1 MFAML
6 NDDRAL
12 VGSLRP
18 QRALRRPRPRRRRGV
33 SSVLAM
39 MFVVIFGSLTAVM
52 AIVAQGNLRTAH
64 SGLQLSRAMSAAET
78 GLVFAIRRLE
88 DQGARFVVEKG
99 VIEDGFAHALWLG
112 TYDTSADGA
121 VTILP
126 PTTFTETIAAT
137 SIATAVFNAHVADSH
152 SFAPEAGDDTL
163 PQLDTI
169 NGTLRVQPIR
179 LEQDNDQLYFRLRY
193 ELVQEVPAVRVIS
206 EGVDGQITR
215 TLQLD
220 FQITK
225 KIKFAVLSPNRI
237 MIGKNVRI
245 DGPLGSRYGAP
256 GPGQAQEL
264 AGANGH
270 PLVMRSDYYFLSTDL
285 DDQLDDFLAAVAEHD
300 QDNDCRLRPDH
311 ADEGVAISD
320 NPELVDLNGDE
331 YVDEFDLFLGEFDV
345 NTDGR
350 VVYDA
355 VLAAEVG
362 MSGASEEF
370 SDIDDQLA
378 RLVDEYNA
386 DRDGDG
392 EPGTVTDRLLGYRDG
407 VMDSKDLYAKLHG
420 SLAFAVARETWET
433 AQSLTTYQEVVVGGI
448 RPDAEDAA
456 AEFAVPDEELR
467 EVETSMFTSSSVW
480 AQGVVA
486 TSQVFGSP
494 TSGQVQAGIAAGGT
508 YTAPSDATWESV
520 PYIPDDS
527 SEAAQTGVY
536 DYYQRPIYKDMT
548 FTNVRI
554 PEGTNALFEN
564 CTFVGVTYIETE
576 TDCGHVYWNT
586 TGALDEQ
593 PPGSG
598 TYVPKFPG
606 LTSAMTGEPVVTDTK
621 VKSNNNRFHNCTFIG
636 SVHGDVPEAFTHYRN
651 KLQYTGN
658 TRFFIDPN
666 DPALDEMPSAQAQP
680 IIDTLNGLGTGM
692 LDELAKS
699 SILMPGWSI
708 DVGNFI
714 NEVDADPTLTPKVKL
729 KGTIIAGIL
738 DVRGTADIFG
748 TMLMTFRPT
757 LDQPPVQVAIDP
769 SLNGQLDK
777 FNTTIGYFGPD
788 DGDGEGV
795 DPTSG
800 GFLGFGEITIRYNPD
815 AKLPDGIPWPITVDP
830 IAESYLEGGS

>member
-18 QRALRRPRPRRRRGV
+18 QRTLYRPRGRRGV

-179 LEQDNDQLYFRLRY
+179 LEEDNDQLYFRLRY

-392 EPGTVTDRLLGYRDG
+392 EAGTVTDRLLGYRDG

-420 SLAFAVARETWET
+420 SLAFAVARDTWET

-456 AEFAVPDEELR
+456 AEFEVPDEELR
-467 EVETSMFTSSSVW
+467 EVTTEMFTSSSVW
-480 AQGVVA
+480 ADDIATGDFAAQVA
-486 TSQVFGSP
+486 AS
-494 TSGQVQAGIAAGGT
+494 GGT
-508 YTAPSDATWESV
+508 YTTPSDATWESV
-520 PYIPDDS
+520 PYIPDGS
-527 SEAAQTGVY
+527 PEAAQAGVY

-554 PEGTNALFEN
+554 PKGTNALFED
-564 CTFVGVTYIETE
+564 CTFIGVTYIETRRE
-576 TDCGHVYWNT
+576 CGHVYWNFAGARKRVET
-586 TGALDEQ
+586 EPDSGVWTYPLVYDPAALDVEYGGN
-593 PPGSG
+593 PIWD
-598 TYVPKFPG
+598 
-606 LTSAMTGEPVVTDTK
+606 DTK
-621 VKSNNNRFHNCTFIG
+621 VESNNLRFHNCTFLG

-666 DPALDEMPSAQAQP
+666 DPALDEMPAAESEP
-680 IIDTLNGLGTGM
+680 IIDTLNGLGTEM

-738 DVRGTADIFG
+738 DVRGTADVFG
-748 TMLMTFRPT
+748 TMLMTFRPET
-757 LDQPPVQVAIDP
+757 NVPPVLVAIDP
-769 SLNGQLDK
+769 AMNSQLDV

-788 DGDGEGV
+788 DGDGEGT
-795 DPTSG
+795 DPDSG
-800 GFLGFGEITIRYNPD
+800 GFEGFGEITIRYNPD